1 MDVPTIIFLA
11 ALFACIIGIIG
22 GQVMTWLCDRS
33 EHPPN
38 REKDNKKGGNSDGR
52 N

>member
-11 ALFACIIGIIG
+11 ALFACIIGLIG

-33 EHPPN
+33 KYPLE
-38 REKDNKKGGNSDGR
+38 EEDESDNKINK
-52 N
+52 